1 MVNARATRDL
11 SVVLYGATGF
21 TGRLIAS
28 YLATRGGV
36 GRIGLAGRRR
46 EALEAVAAETARPGF
61 EPEVL
66 VAAADDEAA
75 LSALAARARVVIS
88 AAGPYTLCGTPLVAA
103 CVASGTDYVDINGEV
118 PWVRGLIDRFDAE
131 AARSDVRIVP
141 CCGYSV
147 PTDLGTLATV
157 EALRRRCG
165 EDARSVHSFM
175 FFNGRLSGGTMATGI
190 VLDTAADEVQ
200 AQRRDPFLLGGAPP
214 GGARPEDEEPSGSQ
228 YEERLSAWTAP
239 FWMSSID
246 SRVVRR
252 SHALF
257 REQQQLLQQPPSTTT
272 PAGGYGAQFG
282 FRECALARDEG
293 VARGLAAP
301 MAAVER
307 RQKLIARGKLPGPGE
322 GPSAEVRAR
331 SWFRLFLLGESESG
345 KRLLT
350 SVGGGDPGYDVTSKA
365 VAEAALLLAHRRDE
379 LPPRRRFDAHSG
391 AGGVLTPA
399 FALGLPLLD
408 ELTSRGIV
416 EVGEAAED
424 DDFAAL
430 VRDGIARPPSC
441 SLAAGLELD

>member
-1 MVNARATRDL
+1 MYMAQRDL
-11 SVVLYGATGF
+11 SVVVYGATGF

-46 EALEAVAAETARPGF
+46 EALEAVAAETARPGW

-157 EALRRRCG
+157 EALRRRHG

-190 VLDTAADEVQ
+190 VLDTAAEEVQ

-214 GGARPEDEEPSGSQ
+214 GGARPEDDEPSGAQ
-228 YEERLSAWTAP
+228 FEERLGVWTAP

-257 REQQQLLQQPPSTTT
+257 REQQQQQPP
-272 PAGGYGAQFG
+272 PPPPQGAVGGYGAQFG

-293 VARGLAAP
+293 VARGMAAP

-307 RQKLIARGKLPGPGE
+307 RQKMIARGKLPGPGE

-331 SWFRLFLLGESESG
+331 SWFRLFLLGESEG
-345 KRLLT
+345 GRRLLT

-365 VAEAALLLAHRRDE
+365 VAEAALLLAHRREE
-379 LPPRRRFDAHSG
+379 LPHRRRFGAHGG

-416 EVGEAAED
+416 EVGEANEGD
-424 DDFAAL
+424 DLAAL
-430 VRDGIARPPSC
+430 VRDGIARPPRC